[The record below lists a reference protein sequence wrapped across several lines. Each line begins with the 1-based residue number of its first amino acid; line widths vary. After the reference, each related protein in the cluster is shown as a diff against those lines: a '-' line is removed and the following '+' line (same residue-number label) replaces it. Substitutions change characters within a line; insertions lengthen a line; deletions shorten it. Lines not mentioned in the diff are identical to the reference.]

1 MLGQSDRF
9 HGDTGHGLP
18 GLEKTPEFDKS
29 LALVQLQ
36 SISLVQ
42 LQSIDTEKDP
52 RCVTIFT
59 VCGQMITYPI
69 WLVWPLAGIALG
81 VVIEAEVL
89 GDLVDA
95 PGP

>member
-1 MLGQSDRF
+1 MVSPIASTVTLVMACLVLRRPPSSTSLSHLFNCNQSHLF
-9 HGDTGHGLP
+9 N
-18 GLEKTPEFDKS
+18 
-29 LALVQLQ
+29 
-36 SISLVQ
+36 

-81 VVIEAEVL
+81 VVI
-89 GDLVDA
+89 G
-95 PGP
+95 

>member
-1 MLGQSDRF
+1 LF
-9 HGDTGHGLP
+9 N
-18 GLEKTPEFDKS
+18 
-29 LALVQLQ
+29 
-36 SISLVQ
+36 

>member
-9 HGDTGHGLP
+9 HGDAGHGLP

-29 LALVQLQ
+29 LSLVQLQ

-52 RCVTIFT
+52 RRVNDAVFFT
-59 VCGQMITYPI
+59 VFGQMITYPI
-69 WLVWPLAGIALG
+69 WLVWPLAMTDCPPCLSRC
-81 VVIEAEVL
+81 
-89 GDLVDA
+89 
-95 PGP
+95 